1 MRELLAIDC
10 MPGGGP
16 NPPPVGHFLRL
27 AGDMPAPKRTLPE
40 SLVAGSCARTML
52 AGAIPAPKRTR
63 RGSAIFLEGLRTT
76 GCFLLDMGFL
86 LECGFDEVQIAN
98 TAPEATAFAR
108 CLHREAFINPPWVE
122 NNERFALSEGLLGG
136 ASAVA
141 GSR

>member
-98 TAPEATAFAR
+98 TAPKRRRSQGACTGRPSSTRHAWR
-108 CLHREAFINPPWVE
+108 TMK
-122 NNERFALSEGLLGG
+122 GLP
-136 ASAVA
+136 
-141 GSR
+141 